1 MKQRVPASILDQI
14 TSALKE
20 IEYGTVQITLHQGK
34 VVQIDRT
41 EKVRF
46 SSKIL
51 PTDPRLLR

>member
-1 MKQRVPASILDQI
+1 MLDQI